1 MALHFRAAGKSCL
14 LRGGPAYLQRM
25 TRSLLLS
32 LAVLTSA
39 CGLTSPGGGT
49 GTLYVSAR
57 LSGDGSTSGS
67 RARVTVRQGSSGG
80 DVVTDAEVAIRG
92 GALNRT
98 LVPFDADRGEYRL
111 DAFTWVEGFR
121 LEVVRGKDQ
130 LDGSI
135 EAPGATLI
143 TEPISGSV
151 FRRGDNRPLVIRWK
165 DERGTGAEKTRL
177 RLEKAKL
184 ERDFPMGVWMET
196 VALDSLVVGTEKV
209 DVTRTNDVD
218 LAGGA
223 AGSTLSATTDHELEF
238 KIE

>member
-1 MALHFRAAGKSCL
+1 
-14 LRGGPAYLQRM
+14 M
-25 TRSLLLS
+25 TRSLWLS
-32 LAVLTSA
+32 LAVLSSA

-49 GTLYVSAR
+49 GTLFVSAR
-57 LSGDGSTSGS
+57 LSGDGSTSES

-80 DVVTDAEVAIRG
+80 TLVTDAEVAIRG

-121 LEVVRGKDQ
+121 LEVLRGKDQ

-143 TEPISGSV
+143 TEPISGST
-151 FRRGDNRPLVIRWK
+151 FRRADNKPLVIRWK
-165 DERGTGAEKTRL
+165 DERNGPAEKTRL

-184 ERDFPMGVWMET
+184 ERDLQQGVFMDT
-196 VALDSLVVGTEKV
+196 VELNSLEVGTEKV
-209 DVTRTNDVD
+209 GVTRTNDVD
-218 LAGGA
+218 LAGGT
-223 AGSTLSATTDHELEF
+223 AGSTLSASTDHEIEF